1 MGRVFGGEHQ
11 PCGPQASVK
20 RRQKLRSVF
29 RWRLTFNRVCDHRLF
44 VSHRPQGDVALF
56 GRLNQGC
63 RDRVNGVAELFE
75 DRKISA
81 LRVGEVAG
89 SSFVN
94 SAGS

>member
-11 PCGPQASVK
+11 PCGTKPASNVVK
-20 RRQKLRSVF
+20 NSAVSF
-29 RWRLTFNRVCDHRLF
+29 TFNRL
-44 VSHRPQGDVALF
+44 SHRPQGDVALF

-81 LRVGEVAG
+81 LRVGEVAD

-94 SAGS
+94 PAGT